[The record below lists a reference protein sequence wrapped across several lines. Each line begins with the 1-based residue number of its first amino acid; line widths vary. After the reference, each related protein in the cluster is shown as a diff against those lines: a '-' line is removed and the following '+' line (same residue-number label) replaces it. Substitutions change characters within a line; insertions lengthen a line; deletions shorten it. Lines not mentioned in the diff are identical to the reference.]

1 MAFAVLFEIV
11 SAYCD
16 QLFLIPT
23 TKQSFLHF
31 QLQVSQTTA
40 GQPPAHQNT
49 TAAQLNALAA
59 ASGGPTGGSLPTV
72 SLALAS
78 GQALQTFAQSGAHAA
93 VIPSVTAAGGLAAPA
108 ATPSQAASAAKAAA
122 AAAAAAQAA
131 AAGNPYSGKDPVRV
145 RSSLK
150 ISYQMTD
157 GLGLQIYFDL
167 ISNPSVQT
175 K

>member
-1 MAFAVLFEIV
+1 MT
-11 SAYCD
+11 
-16 QLFLIPT
+16 QRR
-23 TKQSFLHF
+23 TKQSLLHF

-108 ATPSQAASAAKAAA
+108 ATPSQAASAAQAAA

-145 RSSLK
+145 FSFLK
-150 ISYQMTD
+150 IPS
-157 GLGLQIYFDL
+157 QIR
-167 ISNPSVQT
+167 I
-175 K
+175 